1 MGGFHIVVL
10 VKPVP
15 DPECY
20 DRVEIDPATGVLARQ
35 GVPSVLNPSDRH
47 ALEEALAL
55 QERYGG
61 RVTLVSMTPES
72 SAETLREALAMGGDE
87 AVVLSDRAFAGSDSL
102 ATARVLAAGIAKV
115 LPFDLVLAGNE
126 SADGGTVHVPSQVG
140 ELLGVAHLANVI
152 RLEVDADGSVRART
166 RIENGYVEVEGELP
180 MVLGLR
186 REVNTPRYTSLMGV
200 LASQEK
206 PIRVLGAEELGVDRS
221 RVGME
226 GSNMRPGKMSRPSFC
241 RKGERVNGDPE
252 EAAARIVGILRAE
265 GVLG

>member
-15 DPECY
+15 DPGCY

-35 GVPSVLNPSDRH
+35 GLPTVLNPSDRH

-61 RVTLVSMTPES
+61 RVTLVSMTPETAS
-72 SAETLREALAMGGDE
+72 ETLREALAMGGDE
-87 AVVLSDRAFAGSDSL
+87 AVVLSDRVFAGSDSL
-102 ATARVLAAGIAKV
+102 ATSRVLAAGVAKV
-115 LPFDLVLAGNE
+115 APFDLVLAGNE

-140 ELLGVAHLANVI
+140 ELLGIAHLANVI

-166 RIENGYVEVEGELP
+166 RIENGYVEVEGALP
-180 MVLGLR
+180 MVLGIR
-186 REVNTPRYTSLMGV
+186 REINTPRYTSLMGV
-200 LASQEK
+200 IASQGK
-206 PIRVLGAEELGVDRS
+206 PIRVLGGEDLDVDRS
-221 RVGME
+221 GVGME
-226 GSNMRPGKMSRPSFC
+226 GSNMRPGKLSRPSYR
-241 RKGERVNGDPE
+241 RKGERVKGDPE
-252 EAAARIVGILRAE
+252 EAVARIVGILRAE